1 MEFETAPKHHFRKMQ
16 KKCTKYW
23 NLEQAQDVLNPLF
36 LHFSSRDVS
45 KIDLACNFLPTSCA
59 KYSNLRWPGAQPGG
73 CPGAGWGLGPGQN
86 KVMGCSRGLPKLVHG
101 WHGAATGLPWGWFRI
116 ALDGRLEAEFGQ
128 SGLGPVSIQTTKPM
142 VSINSPSPI
151 AGKLSRTAMSDNP
164 DKRSLSTCLHPS
176 LFHRKLNLAPRP

>member
-1 MEFETAPKHHFRKMQ
+1 MTLKHPFRKSAKQMYQIMQFEMALKHQFRKMQ

-142 VSINSPSPI
+142 VSIIRQARLPAN
-151 AGKLSRTAMSDNP
+151 
-164 DKRSLSTCLHPS
+164 
-176 LFHRKLNLAPRP
+176 